1 MLELQH
7 FFIREQVAFLK
18 TTDVYDILNADTQQ
32 PVGVATEEPGALVA
46 ALRWVL
52 SKKLMP
58 TTVVVRELPGD
69 NVVFT
74 IKKPVALFRHRVD
87 VLDADGKR
95 LGYFKSK
102 LFSLG
107 GGFYVYDDKDQL
119 FAEIKGKWHGFEFK
133 FVDAQGGEL
142 GAVTKKWGGLAKELF
157 TTADNYVVTISDDLA
172 DQKVAKILLLA
183 AALAIDIVYY
193 EQQG

>member
-32 PVGVATEEPGALVA
+32 PVGVAKEEPGALVA